1 MGAGGKPYWG
11 YRYGQS
17 GDPCWQQRVTTGFL
31 CPGRGYCSFS
41 SFSGLPRTRPGH
53 RGAGPVCLCFAS
65 LGTALSLVSFAPM
78 TWRALT
84 VAQFVIAVVKI
95 STSRG
100 TSPTRCL
107 LPLSIHA
114 PVRNVLGRLV
124 SNKKE
129 VPYFI
134 LMHRLWRFAYLFV
147 LPFEK
152 LQEQSL
158 SR

>member
-1 MGAGGKPYWG
+1 
-11 YRYGQS
+11 
-17 GDPCWQQRVTTGFL
+17 
-31 CPGRGYCSFS
+31 
-41 SFSGLPRTRPGH
+41 
-53 RGAGPVCLCFAS
+53 
-65 LGTALSLVSFAPM
+65 M

-95 STSRG
+95 SASRG

-124 SNKKE
+124 PNKKE

-158 SR
+158 SRYACLSEHQQGLVFVIVTLGMF